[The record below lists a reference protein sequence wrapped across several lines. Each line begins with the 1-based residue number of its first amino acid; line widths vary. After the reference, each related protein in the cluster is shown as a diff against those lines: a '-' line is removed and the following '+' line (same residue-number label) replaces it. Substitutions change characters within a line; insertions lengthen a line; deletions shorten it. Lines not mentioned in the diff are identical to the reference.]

1 MKIINQLYDLYGLGI
16 EMDNQQLMKII
27 NENSDKIILALFKD
41 NNSCSVYDI
50 QNACINGKCIQINV
64 VRDD

>member
-1 MKIINQLYDLYGLGI
+1 
-16 EMDNQQLMKII
+16 MDNEQLMKII

-41 NNSCSVYDI
+41 NNSCSIYDI

-64 VRDD
+64 VKDD